1 MKFPKKLN
9 KLKLA
14 FITGAT
20 KGIGRSTAITFA
32 NAGWDLILLARNLE
46 SMEKLRSELLTTKS
60 KINLVKCDLSNP
72 PEIENCV
79 KDAIEKYGC
88 PSVLINNAGCAFNGS
103 LIEMDLGQW
112 EQTMQINLTSV
123 FQICSSIVPQMRK
136 NGGLVIN
143 VSSHASYNAFPK
155 WGAYCIS
162 KSALAM
168 FTKCLR
174 EEERSNSIRACT
186 ITLGSVNTPL
196 WVPLFQLMLMREL
209 EITFTE
215 KHMTHKK
222 DMHMRTSASVM
233 NIGKNIFQALQCLQ
247 VMSNLI
253 VRRFLFHAIV
263 IARYLTIII
272 IRLNHILLI

>member
-1 MKFPKKLN
+1 MKYPKKLN

-32 NAGWDLILLARNLE
+32 NAGWDLILLSRSMEL
-46 SMEKLRSELLTTKS
+46 MEKLKSKLLTTKS
-60 KINLVKCDLSNP
+60 KISLIECDLSNP
-72 PEIENCV
+72 LEIENCIN
-79 KDAIEKYGC
+79 KAIEKFGC

-103 LIEMDLGQW
+103 LVEMDLAKW
-112 EQTMQINLTSV
+112 NQTIQLNLTSV
-123 FQICSSIVPQMRK
+123 FQICKSIIPKMRK

-143 VSSHASYNAFPK
+143 VSSHASYNAFPQ

-196 WVPLFQLMLMREL
+196 WDSESINADFDRTAMLSSKEVSDIILYM
-209 EITFTE
+209 
-215 KHMTHKK
+215 
-222 DMHMRTSASVM
+222 
-233 NIGKNIFQALQCLQ
+233 ALQPESQ
-247 VMSNLI
+247 LI
-253 VRRFLFHAIV
+253 ED
-263 IARYLTIII
+263 LT
-272 IRLNHILLI
+272 LMPSGGAF

>member
-32 NAGWDLILLARNLE
+32 NAGWDLILLARNME
-46 SMEKLRSELLTTKS
+46 SMEKLKSELFTTKS
-60 KINLVKCDLSNP
+60 QIGLVKCDLSNP

-79 KDAIEKYGC
+79 NEAIEKYGC
-88 PSVLINNAGCAFNGS
+88 PSVLINNAGYAFNGS
-103 LIEMDLGQW
+103 LVEMDLGLW
-112 EQTMQINLTSV
+112 EQTLQINLTSV

-143 VSSHASYNAFPK
+143 ISSHASYNAFPQ

-162 KSALAM
+162 KSALVM

-196 WVPLFQLMLMREL
+196 WDSESINADF
-209 EITFTE
+209 
-215 KHMTHKK
+215 
-222 DMHMRTSASVM
+222 DRTSMLSSSEVSDTILYMAQKPES
-233 NIGKNIFQALQCLQ
+233 Q
-247 VMSNLI
+247 LI
-253 VRRFLFHAIV
+253 ED
-263 IARYLTIII
+263 LTLMPS
-272 IRLNHILLI
+272 RGAF